1 MQLFWEL
8 NISHLS
14 KVTSGTIHLF
24 VTRSWL
30 CFKAVMK
37 TVAVNLGL
45 YKSLCDTDLISF
57 VYISRTVF
65 AESCGI
71 LFVLL

>member
-8 NISHLS
+8 SISHLP
-14 KVTSGTIHLF
+14 KVTSGIAHLF
-24 VTRSWL
+24 VTGSWL
-30 CFKAVMK
+30 CIKAVVK
-37 TVAVNLGL
+37 NVAVNLGL
-45 YKSLCDTDLISF
+45 YIYFCDTDLISF

-65 AESCGI
+65 AESYDI